1 MLLRLSPF
9 VRLSSCCCLLPRG
22 TIFCTPSPPALS
34 PTATIYTASTGSPAR
49 IAPRP
54 AHHSSPTRDSV
65 PSDIPELPFDY
76 PEGVL
81 RLCAAD
87 ACLCSTASTIVR
99 SSSSSIALTSL
110 RFSAMNTA
118 VMVLAA
124 QHSLPTRRRR
134 RRHRIEAALV
144 RLDPQCWREPVR
156 VASMMV
162 TKTGPSSSRCTSGG
176 SRRWPRMP
184 AAALWKCVP
193 EVSQAGTIPD
203 HSTPGTKKAT

>member
-9 VRLSSCCCLLPRG
+9 VRLSSVLL
-22 TIFCTPSPPALS
+22 FAPSGHDFLHSKPTCLS

-124 QHSLPTRRRR
+124 QHSLPT
-134 RRHRIEAALV
+134 
-144 RLDPQCWREPVR
+144 
-156 VASMMV
+156 
-162 TKTGPSSSRCTSGG
+162 
-176 SRRWPRMP
+176 P
-184 AAALWKCVP
+184 AAVAVVT
-193 EVSQAGTIPD
+193 VSKRHSFA
-203 HSTPGTKKAT
+203 STPSAGENQ